1 MQNETIQILLIDKIR
16 VLNPRTRNPKVFA
29 DLVENIAK
37 IGLKRPITVTP
48 SADCIGFYDLLCGQG
63 RLEACQMLGENT
75 IPCRVIQV
83 SNEESYLISL
93 VENIAR
99 RKHSNMELLS
109 GIKILN
115 EKGYKPMDIARKI
128 GFFSSYINGILHLL
142 NAGEERLINA
152 VEKGFLPLSIAI
164 SISRSDD
171 KNVQNQLA
179 ELYDNGTLK
188 NSDIKKIRN
197 IIHKRSLVGKKANAH
212 PSSGIRSQIY
222 SPKTV
227 LHIYKEET
235 QRQQMMIKQA
245 DYDEKQLFIILSCLN
260 KLFADKYFQLVLR
273 SEHLDDMPK
282 DLSERMLKQREGNLY
297 A

>member
-1 MQNETIQILLIDKIR
+1 MQNETIQVIPINRIR
-16 VLNPRTRNPKVFA
+16 IINPRTRNQKIFA

-48 SADCIGFYDLLCGQG
+48 SDDIGFYDLLCGQG
-63 RLEACQMLGENT
+63 RLEACQMLGEEF
-75 IPCRVIQV
+75 IPCRVIQAN
-83 SNEESYLISL
+83 SEESYLISL

-99 RKHSNMELLS
+99 RRHSNIELLS
-109 GIKILN
+109 GIKLLD
-115 EKGYKPMDIARKI
+115 ERGYKPADISRKI
-128 GFFSSYINGILHLL
+128 GFSQSYINGILHLL

-152 VEKGFLPLSIAI
+152 VEKGIIPLSIAI

-171 KNVQNQLA
+171 KDVQKQLA
-179 ELYDNGTLK
+179 ELYDDGTLK
-188 NSDIKKIRN
+188 NSDIQKIRN
-197 IIHKRSLVGKKANAH
+197 IMHRRNLNGKKANSAL
-212 PSSGIRSQIY
+212 SNNTRSQIY
-222 SPKTV
+222 NPKTV

-273 SEHLDDMPK
+273 SENLDDMPK
-282 DLSERMLKQREGNLY
+282 DLSERMLKQQEGNLY